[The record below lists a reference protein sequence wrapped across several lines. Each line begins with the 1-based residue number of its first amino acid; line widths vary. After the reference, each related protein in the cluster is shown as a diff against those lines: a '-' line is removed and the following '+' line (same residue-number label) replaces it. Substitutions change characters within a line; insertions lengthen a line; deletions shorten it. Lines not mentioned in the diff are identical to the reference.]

1 METDSPANDQTNAG
15 IQTGLLG
22 KHSDPVTEGA
32 SMKFVV
38 KKVSDW
44 KFNEER
50 EINTVN
56 DLKKLA
62 EEHPG
67 WHGKGESKDLII
79 NFGWKEHPQPTIT
92 IYDDY
97 IE

>member
-1 METDSPANDQTNAG
+1 
-15 IQTGLLG
+15 
-22 KHSDPVTEGA
+22 
-32 SMKFVV
+32 MKFIVT
-38 KKVSDW
+38 KVSDSL
-44 KFNEER
+44 FNEER
-50 EINTVN
+50 EINTID

-67 WHGKGESKDLII
+67 WHGHGEMKDLIV
-79 NFGWKEHPQPTIT
+79 NFGWEKHPQPTII

>member
-1 METDSPANDQTNAG
+1 
-15 IQTGLLG
+15 
-22 KHSDPVTEGA
+22 
-32 SMKFVV
+32 MKFIVT
-38 KKVSDW
+38 KVSDW
-44 KFNEER
+44 RFNEER
-50 EINTVN
+50 EINTVD

-67 WHGKGESKDLII
+67 WHGNGESKDLII
-79 NFGWKEHPQPTIT
+79 HFGDKEHPQPTIT

>member
-1 METDSPANDQTNAG
+1 
-15 IQTGLLG
+15 
-22 KHSDPVTEGA
+22 
-32 SMKFVV
+32 MKFVV
-38 KKVSDW
+38 TKVSDW
-44 KFNEER
+44 RFNEER
-50 EINTVN
+50 EINTID

-67 WHGKGESKDLII
+67 WHGSGESKDLII
-79 NFGWKEHPQPTIT
+79 HFGDKGHPQQTIT

>member
-1 METDSPANDQTNAG
+1 
-15 IQTGLLG
+15 
-22 KHSDPVTEGA
+22 
-32 SMKFVV
+32 MKFVV

-44 KFNEER
+44 RFSEER
-50 EINTVN
+50 EINTVD

-67 WHGKGESKDLII
+67 WHGNGENKDLII
-79 NFGWKEHPQPTIT
+79 NFGDEDHPQPTIT